1 MAHPIEN
8 ILRTTME
15 QLKQIADVSTVV
27 GAPIMTAGNTIVLPV
42 SKISLGFV
50 SGGAEYPGKNAPV
63 RRAGQALDGEDGTNG
78 YPFIGSSVVGVCMQP
93 SAFLTVQDGHVSVLP
108 AQSCCTVDRIVDRVP
123 QLIAEAEQLI
133 ERLCKK
139 EQCNKTRQAC
149 GADRTNGEDE

>member
-63 RRAGQALDGEDGTNG
+63 RRWTERTGPMAIRL
-78 YPFIGSSVVGVCMQP
+78 
-93 SAFLTVQDGHVSVLP
+93 SA
-108 AQSCCTVDRIVDRVP
+108 ARWW
-123 QLIAEAEQLI
+123 
-133 ERLCKK
+133 
-139 EQCNKTRQAC
+139 AC
-149 GADRTNGEDE
+149 ACSPPLS